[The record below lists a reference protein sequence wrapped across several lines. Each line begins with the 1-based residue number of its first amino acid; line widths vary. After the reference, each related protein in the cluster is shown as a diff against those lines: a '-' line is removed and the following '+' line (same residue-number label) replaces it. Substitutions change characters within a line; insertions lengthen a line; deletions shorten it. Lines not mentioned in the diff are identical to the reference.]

1 MALLTMAPLTMQA
14 ERLFDQLRAHPTL
27 RPDVTAYNVAL
38 KSRLSRRD
46 TQGALQL
53 HPLILLHPLTC
64 YAPLHHTAT
73 PPHLLPP
80 LTCLTPSPATGT
92 LALIR
97 KKSHYG
103 VTLDVRVRV
112 SEAGHGSLGL
122 GSWLMVQP

>member
-1 MALLTMAPLTMQA
+1 MLVDGAFYRHQTDFFESNIEEGTCGGHPVATPPYLL
-14 ERLFDQLRAHPTL
+14 R
-27 RPDVTAYNVAL
+27 
-38 KSRLSRRD
+38 S
-46 TQGALQL
+46 L
-53 HPLILLHPLTC
+53 HHT
-64 YAPLHHTAT
+64 HTAT
-73 PPHLLPP
+73 PPYLLPP